1 MKYEVG
7 LNGAEGGGWNGGGVE
22 WVGSHLPVGE
32 AKRKNYLK
40 VVKICGVGSTSSGA
54 GGF

>member
-7 LNGAEGGGWNGGGVE
+7 LNGAEGGWNGGGGVE